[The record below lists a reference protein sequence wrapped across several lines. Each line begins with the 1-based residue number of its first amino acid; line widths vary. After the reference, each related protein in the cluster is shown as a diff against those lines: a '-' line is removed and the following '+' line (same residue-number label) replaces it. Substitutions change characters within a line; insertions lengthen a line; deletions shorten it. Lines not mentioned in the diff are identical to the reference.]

1 MMDKGGNSMKKH
13 LRGLFLLLCIIIVTF
28 VGCDTID
35 NTPAS
40 SLSTTSTPLKVHYID
55 VGESDCTL
63 IQYGDKY
70 MMIDAGDLDDT
81 TTILNYLEQQNV
93 RKIEYLILTH
103 PHADHIGSAAN
114 IINNYDIEQIMMP
127 SIEHTTKTFENV
139 IEAIANQKKKIK
151 KPIVGDTYEFGD
163 ASFTIMAP
171 NNYNYGDNLNNYS
184 ISLKLTYQN
193 SVFLFIGDCETQAID
208 DILSNGM
215 DLSADVYMCGH
226 HGSDTSTTK
235 ELLDAVKPTYAVI
248 SVGSNS
254 YGHPC
259 ESTLDLLKK
268 RKTKVYRT
276 DETGTIIITSTG
288 TTISVNQAPSNT
300 TSSKDNTSS
309 KDTTQASTT
318 SKKEYVYITES
329 GKKYHKKECRY
340 VQSNAKKIT
349 LKEAKEQGYDPC
361 SACH

>member
-1 MMDKGGNSMKKH
+1 MTDKGGNSMKKH
-13 LRGLFLLLCIIIVTF
+13 LRGLLLLLCIIIVTF
-28 VGCDTID
+28 VGCDTMD
-35 NTPAS
+35 NTS
-40 SLSTTSTPLKVHYID
+40 SLSTTSTPLEVHYID

-81 TTILNYLEQQNV
+81 ETILNYLDQRNV

-103 PHADHIGSAAN
+103 PHADHIGSAAD
-114 IINNYDIEQIMMP
+114 IINNYEIEQIMMP

-139 IEAIANQKKKIK
+139 IEAIAKQKKKIK

-184 ISLKLTYQN
+184 ISLKLTYQDN
-193 SVFLFIGDCETQAID
+193 NFLFIGDCETQAID

-248 SVGSNS
+248 SVGPNS

-259 ESTLDLLKK
+259 ESTLDLLKE

-276 DETGTIIITSTG
+276 DETGTIIFTSTG
-288 TTISVNQAPSNT
+288 TTISVN
-300 TSSKDNTSS
+300 KDNTSS
-309 KDTTQASTT
+309 KDTYQASAS
-318 SKKEYVYITES
+318 SKKEYAYITES
-329 GKKYHKKECRY
+329 GKKYHEKDCRY

-349 LKEAKEQGYDPC
+349 LKEAKEQGYEPC
-361 SACH
+361 STCH